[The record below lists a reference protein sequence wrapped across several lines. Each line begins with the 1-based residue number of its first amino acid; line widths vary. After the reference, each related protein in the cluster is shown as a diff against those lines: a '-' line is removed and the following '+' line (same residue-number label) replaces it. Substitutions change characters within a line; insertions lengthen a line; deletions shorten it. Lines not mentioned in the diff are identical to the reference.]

1 MAVNRITDHIFS
13 VGVMNPSLRV
23 FDIVMEAK
31 YGTSYNAYFIDDR
44 KTALVETVHLDYFDE
59 YLNNIGQ
66 LTDIGAIDYLI
77 MNHTELD
84 HSGSVLKLLELS
96 PNMTVVCT
104 AAAKKYLTAITN
116 REFNCMVVKDGQE
129 LDLGSTKLKFVVAP
143 MLHWPDSMMTY
154 HPADKVLF
162 SCDFLGCHFC
172 EPQVTDDCVKYW
184 KEYQEQ
190 FAYYYAGIFGPFK
203 PYVLAGLD
211 KIEGLELK
219 AVCPSHG
226 PVLVKGIQDRMADYR
241 KWSTPQPKTEKTA
254 AVLYASAYGCTK
266 LLAQKA
272 YDTLNAC
279 GVKTQLL
286 DMVTAP
292 AEKSAQAIQESD
304 VVMVGSTTINKDAP
318 KIVWDVL
325 SRIDAINIKNRPAA
339 ACGSFGW
346 SGEASHM
353 VSERLRQLRFQVEE
367 PVRANFMPD
376 AHDLEAIE
384 QTARTLAQKLQ

>member
-1 MAVNRITDHIFS
+1 MAVSRITDHIFS
-13 VGVMNPSLRV
+13 VGVMNPSLRI

-31 YGTSYNAYFIDDR
+31 YGTSYNAYLIDDR

-84 HSGSVLKLLELS
+84 HSGSVLKFLELS
-96 PNMTVVCT
+96 PHMTIVCT
-104 AAAKKYLTAITN
+104 AAAKKYLSAITN

-172 EPQVTDDCVKYW
+172 EPQVTDDCIKYW
-184 KEYQEQ
+184 EQYQEQ

-211 KIEGLELK
+211 KIEGLE
-219 AVCPSHG
+219 
-226 PVLVKGIQDRMADYR
+226 M
-241 KWSTPQPKTEKTA
+241 
-254 AVLYASAYGCTK
+254 
-266 LLAQKA
+266 
-272 YDTLNAC
+272 
-279 GVKTQLL
+279 
-286 DMVTAP
+286 
-292 AEKSAQAIQESD
+292 
-304 VVMVGSTTINKDAP
+304 
-318 KIVWDVL
+318 
-325 SRIDAINIKNRPAA
+325 
-339 ACGSFGW
+339 
-346 SGEASHM
+346 
-353 VSERLRQLRFQVEE
+353 
-367 PVRANFMPD
+367 
-376 AHDLEAIE
+376 
-384 QTARTLAQKLQ
+384 